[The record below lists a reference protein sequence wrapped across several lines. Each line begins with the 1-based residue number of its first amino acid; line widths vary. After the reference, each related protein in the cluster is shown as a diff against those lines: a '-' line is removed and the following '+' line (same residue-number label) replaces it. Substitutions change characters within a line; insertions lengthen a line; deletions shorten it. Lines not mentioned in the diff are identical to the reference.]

1 MPAGVEARVLEL
13 RDAHPLW
20 GRTGSNEGNFGP
32 VRDPYWLMADC
43 CEPDG
48 YDEKFSDRFARRVAR
63 RYRRR
68 GLSRSSRA
76 IVSFLTERGIDDAT
90 VLEIG
95 GGVGEIQ
102 VELLRR
108 GVARATNLEISTNYE
123 SQAAQLLGQSGMQ
136 GRVERRFLDIALQP
150 EDVDGADIVVLHRVV
165 CCYPD
170 YERLLRAAGSKAG
183 RLLVFSHPPRN
194 VVTRTLLWWDNS
206 LRQLKGDSFRT
217 FAHPPA
223 AMLAV
228 LGQSGLKHTYRWR
241 GFGWCVVGLER

>member
-1 MPAGVEARVLEL
+1 MGE
-13 RDAHPLW
+13 
-20 GRTGSNEGNFGP
+20 
-32 VRDPYWLMADC
+32 C
-43 CEPDG
+43 CESDD
-48 YDEKFSDRFARRVAR
+48 YDDVFSHRFAHRMAK

-68 GLSRSSRA
+68 GLTRSSRE
-76 IVSFLTERGIDDAT
+76 IVAFLAERGIEGAT

-108 GVARATNLEISTNYE
+108 GVTHATNLEISTNYE
-123 SQAAQLLGQSGMQ
+123 AEAARLMEGSGMQ
-136 GRVERRFLDIALQP
+136 GRVDRRFVDIAQQP
-150 EDVDGADIVVLHRVV
+150 DDVDAADVVVLHRVV

-170 YERLLRAAGSKAG
+170 YEKLLGAAGAKAG

-194 VVTRTLLWWDNS
+194 LVTRAVHSWENS
-206 LRQLKGDSFRT
+206 VRRLKGDSFRT

-223 AMLAV
+223 AMLGV
-228 LGQSGLKHTYRWR
+228 LGQAGLHPTHRWR

>member
-1 MPAGVEARVLEL
+1 MG
-13 RDAHPLW
+13 
-20 GRTGSNEGNFGP
+20 
-32 VRDPYWLMADC
+32 DC

-48 YDEKFSDRFARRVAR
+48 YDGVFSHRFASRVAR

-76 IVSFLTERGIDDAT
+76 IVSFLTERGIEGAT

-108 GVARATNLEISTNYE
+108 GVTHATNLEIFTNYE
-123 SQAAQLLGQSGMQ
+123 AEAAQLLEASGLQ
-136 GRVERRFLDIALQP
+136 GRVERRFVDIAQEP
-150 EDVDGADIVVLHRVV
+150 GDVEPADVVVLHRVV

-170 YERLLRAAGSKAG
+170 YEKLLGAAGGKAT

-194 VVTRTLLWWDNS
+194 VVTRTLLWCENAV
-206 LRQLKGDSFRT
+206 RRLKGDSFRS

-223 AMLAV
+223 AMVGV
-228 LGQSGLKHTYRWR
+228 LGGAGLRSTYRWR
-241 GFGWCVVGLER
+241 GRGWCVVGLER

>member
-1 MPAGVEARVLEL
+1 MG
-13 RDAHPLW
+13 
-20 GRTGSNEGNFGP
+20 
-32 VRDPYWLMADC
+32 DC

-48 YDEKFSDRFARRVAR
+48 YDGVFSNRFARRVAR

-68 GLSRSSRA
+68 GLSRSARA
-76 IVSFLTERGIDDAT
+76 IVSFLSERGIEGAT

-123 SQAAQLLGQSGMQ
+123 AEAADLLEGAGLQ
-136 GRVERRFLDIALQP
+136 GRVERRLLDIAQQP
-150 EDVDGADIVVLHRVV
+150 DDVDTADVVVMHRVV

-170 YERLLRAAGSKAG
+170 YERLLGAAGGKAG

-194 VVTRTLLWWDNS
+194 LLTRGF
-206 LRQLKGDSFRT
+206 LRWENFWRRRKGDTFRSFV
-217 FAHPPA
+217 HPPA
-223 AMLAV
+223 AMLDA
-228 LGQSGLKHTYRWR
+228 LGQTGLRTTYRWR
-241 GFGWCVVGLER
+241 GVGWCVVGMER